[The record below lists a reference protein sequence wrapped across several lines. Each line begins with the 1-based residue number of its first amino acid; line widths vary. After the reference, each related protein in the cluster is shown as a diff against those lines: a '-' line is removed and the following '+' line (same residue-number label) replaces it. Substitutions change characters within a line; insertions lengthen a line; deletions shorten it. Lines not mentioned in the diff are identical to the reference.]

1 MHAANA
7 HWSIFVIVSGRII
20 SCNHFENDPSS
31 IAVTEEEIVTLINPI
46 QLLNAAYSI
55 DWTDDEKKMFEN
67 ELQSLNDFCPIY
79 ITAESNLTDVMSLFL
94 RNVSSDVAMPD
105 IKNLLL

>member
-1 MHAANA
+1 
-7 HWSIFVIVSGRII
+7 
-20 SCNHFENDPSS
+20 
-31 IAVTEEEIVTLINPI
+31 
-46 QLLNAAYSI
+46 
-55 DWTDDEKKMFEN
+55 MFEN

-79 ITAESNLTDVMSLFL
+79 KTAETKLTDVMSLFL